1 MATIKS
7 QLILND
13 GMTQPIRHISNAMN
27 ALIGEFQEMQSLAGR
42 PIGTQNFEY
51 MRQEIAQANVELDR
65 FQANQ
70 NETGRGTDALTSKF
84 MRLGAAIGAAFSAR
98 QVINLADSMTQTE
111 ARLNLITGDL
121 QKTKALQDQIM
132 QSAQRSRASYL
143 GTADAVAKMGIM
155 AKDAFNNTDELV
167 AFTEAINKQFV
178 IAGAS
183 AEGQSAAMLQ
193 LTQAMASGVLR
204 GEELNSIFE
213 QAPTIIQTIADYLD
227 VPIGKIRDM
236 AAQGQIT
243 SEIVKN
249 AMLGAAGE
257 IDAQF
262 NQMGYTWSQVWTYI
276 QNIALEV
283 FQPIINAI
291 GTGAQW
297 IIENMETVK
306 MVFFGVAA
314 AVAVFAGAT
323 FLASGAVGGLVTQIW
338 LLTTAM
344 LSNPIFWVALAVGV
358 LVMIL
363 YKCIQAVGG
372 LTNAWNLL
380 KQAAVI
386 AGIYIQLIWFQTA
399 NVVLTVIEKIDYGI
413 QAAGIAIADFM
424 GSLYSTVMMG
434 LQNVI
439 NGAIKLINKFINL
452 LNNLPGVSIEAIGE
466 VTFGT
471 TAKLQHEAN
480 KQSRASYLSGLK
492 STYANNQADREAN
505 IASLKSQLSTET
517 DNIKAMFNKYTSEAK
532 GQNTT
537 LEGLF
542 ADATASGINA
552 ALPGAAGNLGSVAD
566 SAGSVASAMETTE
579 EDLKYLR
586 DIAER
591 EAINRFT
598 TAEVK
603 IDMTGMTNEIS
614 SDMDLD
620 GVISRFTN
628 GFREA
633 LNVAAEGVHV

>member
-27 ALIGEFQEMQSLAGR
+27 ALIGEFQEMQSLAGK

-98 QVINLADSMTQTE
+98 QVINLADSMTQIE

-143 GTADAVAKMGIM
+143 GTADAVAKMGVM

-323 FLASGAVGGLVTQIW
+323 LLASGAVGGLVTQIW

-439 NGAIKLINKFINL
+439 NGAIGLINKFINL
-452 LNNLPGVSIEAIGE
+452 LNKLPGVSIEAISE